1 MNELT
6 VFVSYSWE
14 DIYYVD
20 RICED
25 LKALKFKVIRDK
37 DHIGFTQSISEYMKR
52 IRTEKFVL
60 LIISDN
66 FLQSPRC
73 MKEIVELKK
82 DDYRWNVLLPIFIKG
97 TDLFSDDSIKY
108 LEFWENRIASR
119 EHRLRNVDPCNGA
132 LEWKDLQTERTIT
145 QYITEFLFELKDHL
159 LCSTE
164 ELWST
169 KYKAI
174 IEKTDLKNFLNTPC
188 EIKRISNK
196 ELSVILNNH
205 LKYILER
212 GEPADLSYHYLVNK
226 TLVGKDILLSG
237 INFQGAILRSANL
250 IEADL
255 TGCNLRAA
263 DLRGANMKY
272 ANVCNA
278 DLRGANLC
286 GIKYDGMKL
295 RGADFSLAIM
305 DDKFRKYVEEHVN

>member
-1 MNELT
+1 MEELT

-14 DIYYVD
+14 DMYYVD
-20 RICED
+20 RICSD
-25 LKALKFKVIRDK
+25 LKALGFKVIRDK
-37 DHIGFTQSISEYMKR
+37 DRIGFTQSISEYMKR
-52 IRTEKFVL
+52 IRIEKFVL

-66 FLQSPRC
+66 FLQSPGC

-82 DDYRWNVLLPIFIKG
+82 DDYRWNVLLPILIKD
-97 TDLFSDDSIKY
+97 TDIFSDNRLKY
-108 LEFWENRIASR
+108 LEFWENKIASK
-119 EHRLRNVDPCNGA
+119 EQRLRNVDPCNGA
-132 LEWKDLQTERTIT
+132 LEWKDLQIERTIT
-145 QYITEFLFELKDHL
+145 QDITDFLFELKDHL
-159 LCSTE
+159 LCFPE
-164 ELWST
+164 DLWST

-174 IEKTDLKNFLNTPC
+174 IEKTDLKNFLNTPS

-205 LKYILER
+205 LKYIQ
-212 GEPADLSYHYLVNK
+212 GYGKPADLSYYYLVNK
-226 TLVGKDILLSG
+226 TLVGRDILLCG
-237 INFQGAILRSANL
+237 INFQGTILRSANL

-255 TGCNLRAA
+255 TGCNLRVA

-272 ANVCNA
+272 ANVCDA